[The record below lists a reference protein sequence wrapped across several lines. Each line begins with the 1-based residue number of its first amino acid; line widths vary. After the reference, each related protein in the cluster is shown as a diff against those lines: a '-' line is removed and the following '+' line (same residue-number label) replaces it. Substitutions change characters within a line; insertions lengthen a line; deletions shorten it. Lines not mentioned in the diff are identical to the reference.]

1 MLVGRNQEA
10 LNEQARKIRDTGG
23 KCIVVPTDVTKSAEV
38 NAMVKNTLD
47 EFGKVDILVNN
58 AGVTGPIETPIW
70 EVKEEDWDYTLAV
83 NLKGIYLCCKAVLH
97 HMIERKSGNIVN
109 IAGTSGR
116 TGYPMRSP
124 YSSSKWAVVGL
135 TKVTAIEA
143 GPYGIRVNAIHPG
156 GVVGPGQF
164 RMKKIIETRAK
175 LKKVSTDEVVKGYL
189 NETVIGRWI
198 TDDEIGEAVL
208 FLVTKATATTGWVL
222 DCSGGWF
229 IGPIRR
235 GY

>member
-1 MLVGRNQEA
+1 M
-10 LNEQARKIRDTGG
+10 
-23 KCIVVPTDVTKSAEV
+23 
-38 NAMVKNTLD
+38 
-47 EFGKVDILVNN
+47 
-58 AGVTGPIETPIW
+58 
-70 EVKEEDWDYTLAV
+70 
-83 NLKGIYLCCKAVLH
+83 
-97 HMIERKSGNIVN
+97 
-109 IAGTSGR
+109 
-116 TGYPMRSP
+116 
-124 YSSSKWAVVGL
+124 